1 MKAIHQKLNPKMCS
15 IVVMKTNSINFNHI
29 SKCISNHLL
38 HPLQLQKWSREET
51 TTRKIKI
58 IIQTSSHSELSLS
71 KIKTTIWW
79 KRSDKKKKKSNKS
92 VQEKMKY
99 NKRETDHTTIDLL
112 LAKTLQK
119 LSMNTSCHLL
129 KKEMINKLV
138 KLKVQV
144 KH

>member
-1 MKAIHQKLNPKMCS
+1 
-15 IVVMKTNSINFNHI
+15 
-29 SKCISNHLL
+29 
-38 HPLQLQKWSREET
+38 
-51 TTRKIKI
+51 
-58 IIQTSSHSELSLS
+58 
-71 KIKTTIWW
+71 
-79 KRSDKKKKKSNKS
+79 
-92 VQEKMKY
+92 MKY